1 MLAVL
6 HSVESAVTH
15 EIQEARRRGE
25 TAQRSLADR
34 GAITHHPPSPNT
46 RPHTHTRPRRCSVG
60 PQLSNPAP
68 SHGLPCS
75 AAHRFSSPASSTASI
90 SAGAVAP
97 PLVSGFPIAFVL
109 FWCSWLLRGHGA
121 GGEVEGGKVK
131 PCSPAN
137 LASCDGGAG
146 YQHQPTQSSEQVV
159 QEEVKTLLCR

>member
-46 RPHTHTRPRRCSVG
+46 HPHTHTRPRRCSVG

-90 SAGAVAP
+90 SAGAVAHHP
-97 PLVSGFPIAFVL
+97 WSPVSRLLL
-109 FWCSWLLRGHGA
+109 FYFGVPGCCEDTAQAERWR
-121 GGEVEGGKVK
+121 VE
-131 PCSPAN
+131 
-137 LASCDGGAG
+137 
-146 YQHQPTQSSEQVV
+146 
-159 QEEVKTLLCR
+159 R